1 MLTTSKSSAN
11 SASANPLTKR
21 DKLIYGTGGGI
32 TNFSLTAPNY
42 LANPIFNLALHINPV
57 LIGVVIACSRVWD
70 GVTEPLFGYL
80 SDNTRTRWG
89 RRKPYLFVG
98 GILLGV
104 TFALMWWLPRNT
116 SQNHYFWWFLIT
128 SLLFYTASSMFLTPW
143 TALGIEMANDYNERT
158 TLNAYAGAWSE
169 AFGVTCGW
177 LFPLTQLAVFQDTLE
192 GVRYVGLFFGSVLIL
207 LALLPALLLKEKPLA
222 APAVQHKREPFLASM
237 KAVCSNRTF
246 LQVTA
251 VSVLTMT
258 TQVAV
263 GGISLYINIYHV
275 YGGDK
280 LAAARM
286 QGLFGTSFSV
296 LWLLSVPLVTW
307 VAHRVGKH
315 RTLMICLGVVSLSH
329 LLKFF
334 AYSPVVPWA
343 QLLIP
348 VLMAPG
354 LLAYN
359 ILLGAMT
366 ADLVDYDEFCTG
378 RRREALLASANH
390 WITKMGISTCY
401 IATGLILTLTGF
413 DAAKLTQNTT
423 TVFWMRICF
432 CGIPAIG
439 ALLAL
444 FVLRG
449 YPLTKERIQEIQAE
463 LVQRR
468 AVSADPKS
476 TVPQDGLA
484 KADPFPEVT
493 GA

>member
-1 MLTTSKSSAN
+1 MAIASLPSP
-11 SASANPLTKR
+11 ASAEVKTLTKR
-21 DKLIYGTGGGI
+21 EKLIYGTGGGI

-57 LIGVVIACSRVWD
+57 LIGLVIACSRVWD

-80 SDNTRTRWG
+80 SDNAHSRWG
-89 RRKPYLFVG
+89 RRKPFMFVG
-98 GILLGV
+98 AILLGV

-116 SQNHYFWWFLIT
+116 GQSFYFWWFLTT

-192 GVRYVGLFFGSVLIL
+192 GVRYVGLFFGTVLIL
-207 LALLPALLLKEKPLA
+207 LALLPALLLKEK
-222 APAVQHKREPFLASM
+222 AVVASAVRHKREPFLASM
-237 KAVCSNRTF
+237 RAVCSNRTF

-258 TQVAV
+258 SQVAV
-263 GGISLYINIYHV
+263 GSLALYINIYHV
-275 YGGDK
+275 YAGDK
-280 LAAARM
+280 IAAARM

-296 LWLLSVPLVTW
+296 LWIISVPLVTW

-315 RTLMICLGVVSLSH
+315 RTLMICLGVVSVSH
-329 LLKFF
+329 LLKFIF
-334 AYSPVVPWA
+334 YTPILPWA
-343 QLLIP
+343 QILIP
-348 VLMAPG
+348 LLMAPG
-354 LLAYN
+354 LVAYN
-359 ILLGAMT
+359 VLLSAMT

-378 RRREALLASANH
+378 QRREALLASANH

-401 IATGLILTLTGF
+401 IVTGLILTLTGF
-413 DAAKLTQNTT
+413 DAAKLTQSAT
-423 TVFWMRICF
+423 TVFWMRVCF
-432 CGIPAIG
+432 SAIPAVG
-439 ALLAL
+439 ALMAL

-449 YPLTKERIQEIQAE
+449 YPLTKQRVQEIQAE
-463 LVQRR
+463 LVLRR
-468 AVSADPKS
+468 SVATDP
-476 TVPQDGLA
+476 GLHI
-484 KADPFPEVT
+484 P
-493 GA
+493 